1 MRRTRSFTHSPHSV
15 TDARRFAAEALP
27 GTPAATL
34 DVIAL
39 LVSELA
45 SNSVRHTDSGFD
57 LTIIS
62 SGREIRVEATDRG
75 TGEPQMRSPAP
86 TDPSGRGL
94 QIVNM
99 LSADWGVETLSE
111 GKTVWFTVAVD
122 GPVEAQTAHVG
133 PTAG

>member
-1 MRRTRSFTHSPHSV
+1 MRRTRSFTHSPRSV

-27 GTPAATL
+27 EAPADTL

-57 LTIIS
+57 LTITS
-62 SGREIRVEATDRG
+62 SAQEIRVEATDSG
-75 TGEPQMRSPAP
+75 DGKPQMRSPAP

-99 LSADWGVETLSE
+99 LAAAWGVEALSN
-111 GKTVWFTVAVD
+111 GKTVWFTLAV
-122 GPVEAQTAHVG
+122 
-133 PTAG
+133 